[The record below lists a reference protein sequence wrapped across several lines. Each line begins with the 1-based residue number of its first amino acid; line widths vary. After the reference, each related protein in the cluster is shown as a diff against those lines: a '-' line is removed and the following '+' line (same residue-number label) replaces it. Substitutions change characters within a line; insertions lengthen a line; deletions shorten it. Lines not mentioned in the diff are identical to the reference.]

1 MGQAGYGGALIAC
14 AALAGTAAT
23 PSMAAAQGEDRSIQ
37 LEWSVPEDSGC
48 ASRDE
53 LQLQIERLSE
63 RAPFAAPG
71 TPTAY
76 TIAGVIEPSD
86 TAWRARITLRDASG
100 QELGA
105 RELLGRSPTCGTL
118 NVPVALV
125 IVTLADSLLEKPAA
139 GGPDEPTDQPV
150 APAAP
155 RAEAARPEPAPPLQ
169 LGLGMFGALD
179 LSILRSPTSGV
190 GVAVELRLPLP
201 IAIDAT
207 LYAPVDELDAQG
219 RGAHFLLWHA
229 GASVCPELGSAAHAL
244 RAQLCAT
251 GQLGAVS
258 AAGRGLTEAT
268 SAERLVAFVG
278 FEPKLVWF
286 LTEALTARASLLA
299 GWVLIRPTFRVDVE
313 SQAPRI
319 LRSDPVAL
327 QMRVGVMGFAL

>member
-1 MGQAGYGGALIAC
+1 MLIAC

-23 PSMAAAQGEDRSIQ
+23 PGTVAAQGQDRSVR

-86 TAWRARITLRDASG
+86 MAWRARITLRDASG

-105 RELLGRSPTCGTL
+105 REVLGRSPTCGTL

-125 IVTLADSLLEKPAA
+125 IVTLADSLLDEPGPVT
-139 GGPDEPTDQPV
+139 GGSAEPTDPP
-150 APAAP
+150 AARAAP
-155 RAEAARPEPAPPLQ
+155 RAEAARPEPATPRK
-169 LGLGMFGALD
+169 LGLGVFGALD
-179 LSILRSPTSGV
+179 LSILRSPTPGV
-190 GVAVELRLPLP
+190 GAAVELRLPLP
-201 IAIDAT
+201 IALDTT
-207 LYAPVDELDAQG
+207 LYAPVDELDDQG
-219 RGAHFLLWHA
+219 RGAHLLLWHA

-286 LTEALTARASLLA
+286 LTEAFAARASLVA

-313 SQAPRI
+313 DQAPRI
-319 LRSDPVAL
+319 LRSEPVAL